1 MENKI
6 LAEDFIAKL
15 LAVKGRW
22 GLGKNAERNLLMWSE
37 HAYDR
42 ATFTDIAARYG
53 LSVAAVRNNIIR
65 TQGRILHFEEMQEVA

>member
-42 ATFTDIAARYG
+42 ATFKDIAARYG
-53 LSVAAVRNNIIR
+53 LSVDAVRSNILK
-65 TQGRILHFEEMQEVA
+65 TQGRIIRFQKENV

>member
-42 ATFTDIAARYG
+42 ATFTDIAARYS
-53 LSVAAVRNNIIR
+53 LSVDAVRRNILK
-65 TQGRILHFEEMQEVA
+65 TQGRIIRFEKENV

>member
-42 ATFTDIAARYG
+42 ATFKDIAARYG
-53 LSVAAVRNNIIR
+53 LSVDAVRSNILK
-65 TQGRILHFEEMQEVA
+65 TQGRIIRFEKENV